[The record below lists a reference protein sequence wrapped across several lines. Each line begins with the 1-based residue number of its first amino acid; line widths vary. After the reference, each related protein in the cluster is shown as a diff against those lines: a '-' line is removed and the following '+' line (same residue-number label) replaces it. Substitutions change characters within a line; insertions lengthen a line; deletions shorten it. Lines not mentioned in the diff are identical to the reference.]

1 MASTMN
7 QIALKKQANCK
18 AKGIDITNIN
28 FLNNGF
34 AFCHVC
40 SKELQ
45 KTSPS
50 EIKRHINTPKHS
62 SRSHLTIII
71 PDKEE
76 DKKYK
81 EEFKKRMEK
90 MGEEDKQRIK
100 RKKDKV
106 LKELN
111 EKNIIYVDTT
121 KPINVLPKPDIKQSM
136 DMDLIAKMVNHM
148 SEDFIKQLLEKDK
161 LLQEKDNKIKELEN
175 RIKEL
180 EENDEIIINENSNM
194 EHINIE
200 LIKKDIKTIEEDYES
215 EDEVIIDNSD
225 KVYIDDHDTSDISDD
240 DVSDI
245 SDEEEELT
253 EEQQKEE
260 DIKTCK
266 RWYDTIIKKSKNN
279 NIEYHK
285 NFSYKDI
292 LKCYNN
298 DIAGK
303 TIIDNFTNPKWV
315 QKWNKEKKND
325 LEWLNDKINEY
336 EKELKIL
343 NNSLNDNNKHIVSKQ
358 IKELEDDIKKLQN
371 DYL

>member
-1 MASTMN
+1 MASQMN
-7 QIALKKQANCK
+7 QTALKKQANCK
-18 AKGIDITNIN
+18 AKGIDVKHIN

-34 AFCHVC
+34 VHCTLC
-40 SKELQ
+40 NKEIK

-50 EIKRHINTPKHS
+50 EIKRHINTPTHK
-62 SRSHLTIII
+62 LNIDKLNNGEIKKIIKDEMDI
-71 PDKEE
+71 KLERAKKGMQKIVETETKKLEE
-76 DKKYK
+76 KKK
-81 EEFKKRMEK
+81 
-90 MGEEDKQRIK
+90 
-100 RKKDKV
+100 
-106 LKELN
+106 N
-111 EKNIIYVDTT
+111 NNIIYVDTT
-121 KPINVLPKPDIKQSM
+121 KPNNVLPKPDIKQSM

-161 LLQEKDNKIKELEN
+161 KIKELED
-175 RIKEL
+175 RIKDL
-180 EENDEIIINENSNM
+180 EENDEIIISENSNM
-194 EHINIE
+194 EHVDIE
-200 LIKKDIKTIEEDYES
+200 LIKKDIKTVEEDYES
-215 EDEVIIDNSD
+215 EEEVIIDNSD
-225 KVYIDDHDTSDISDD
+225 KVYIDDDHASDISDDDHASDISDD

-245 SDEEEELT
+245 SDEEEELS

-266 RWYDTIIKKSKNN
+266 KWYDTIIKKSKSN

-315 QKWNKEKKND
+315 KRWNKEKKND

-343 NNSLNDNNKHIVSKQ
+343 NNSLNDNNKHIVSKK
-358 IKELEDDIKKLQN
+358 IKELEDDINKLQN